1 MQQTSQIQNK
11 VYSKNETNNSNNILI
26 MAKINTAFA
35 NYVANNDAKTGAGIT
50 FQNVK
55 TQTINV
61 AMAIMT
67 GWFRVVILLI

>member
-1 MQQTSQIQNK
+1 MKRIILITL
-11 VYSKNETNNSNNILI
+11 LI
-26 MAKINTAFA
+26 MAKINIALA
-35 NYVANNDAKTGAGIT
+35 NYVANNDAKTGSGIT